1 MLAKF
6 LRKWIGSVRLALTL
20 LVFLAGLVVIAL
32 DMAFKLHNSN
42 QLYGCIISLAGMA
55 AVFIWKDTARPAGYS
70 PQGYRYDSEGEV

>member
-1 MLAKF
+1 
-6 LRKWIGSVRLALTL
+6 
-20 LVFLAGLVVIAL
+20 VVIAL